1 MAVLT
6 GAGGTFCSGADL
18 GAIGQDRG
26 NRVVDDQSQDGP
38 MGPTRMQLTK
48 PVIAAVHGFCVGVGL
63 ALVQAA
69 DLCVASK
76 DAQLLYSEP
85 RVGLAY
91 GLVSGLAARIPHK
104 MAMEVMLLGKPLLA
118 ERAERMGLVNCVV
131 APGEQVAVALQY
143 AQDIAAAAPL
153 VIRWLKEGVDQHVL
167 PDSPTVKA
175 LQTMARVR
183 QMQESADF
191 VEGRAAFVER
201 RPPVFQG
208 K

>member
-1 MAVLT
+1 
-6 GAGGTFCSGADL
+6 
-18 GAIGQDRG
+18 
-26 NRVVDDQSQDGP
+26 
-38 MGPTRMQLTK
+38 
-48 PVIAAVHGFCVGVGL
+48 
-63 ALVQAA
+63 
-69 DLCVASK
+69 VASE

-104 MAMEVMLLGKPLLA
+104 LAMEVMLLGKPLLA

-143 AQDIAAAAPL
+143 AQVIATAAPL
-153 VIRWLKEGVDQHVL
+153 VIRWLKEGVDRHVL

-191 VEGRAAFVER
+191 IEGRAAFIER
-201 RPPVFQG
+201 RTPVFQG